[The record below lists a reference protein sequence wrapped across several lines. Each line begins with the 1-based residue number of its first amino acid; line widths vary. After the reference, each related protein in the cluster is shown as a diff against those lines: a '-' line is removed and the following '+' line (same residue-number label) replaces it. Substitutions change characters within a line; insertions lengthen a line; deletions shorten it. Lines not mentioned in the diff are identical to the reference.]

1 MRLAALLLVPVLFSA
16 EPPKLPE
23 PFRSIADLAGAA
35 PPEFA
40 ADALLRMAES
50 GRLADKSARRQLIE
64 QAFQL
69 AASAKLPV
77 RMQGLPGTTTDTA
90 SGSLSQAYG
99 LKLDVVSLDSR
110 AVIAMLLLDQTKG
123 RELFA
128 QIVKLSLAPLTCDDA
143 LAYEPSEYYGAL
155 TAVVNEGFTLKEKA
169 KEEHVNVL
177 LDALA
182 QVTSPSQLTPLASAI
197 QGAGVTPAQRQMLW
211 IRLTGL
217 LENMQPDNR
226 SFAASLTGLSGWDTP
241 GLEPA
246 LEKYRQKNHGCETDG
261 APQSS
266 NQEASKKPSTP
277 KLDRY
282 WQSANARQL
291 LEAGKKLRFASSDQ
305 LYSDADR
312 ATTQWQRQLADYL
325 NLIADWTQ
333 DQQESDADFY
343 HEKCLVYISLLDLVP
358 PGSQSDKILADFV
371 DFISNSAL
379 YQQSPAEWFVEPHTL
394 LDRSATNNARHL
406 KVLDAFQLSGNPVLA
421 LEVALEKTFS
431 ANSPSWAV
439 SAK

>member
-1 MRLAALLLVPVLFSA
+1 MRLAVLLLVPVLFSA

-23 PFRSIADLAGAA
+23 PFRSIADLANAA

-40 ADALLRMAES
+40 ADALLRIVES
-50 GRLADKSARRQLIE
+50 GKLADRNARRALAE

-69 AASAKLPV
+69 AATAKFPV

-99 LKLDVVSLDSR
+99 LKLDVVSLQSR
-110 AVIAMLLLDQTKG
+110 AVIAMLLLDQGKG
-123 RELFA
+123 REMFA
-128 QIVKLSLAPLTCDDA
+128 QIVKPTLAPLTCDDA
-143 LAYEPSEYYGAL
+143 LAYEPTEYYGAL
-155 TAVVNEGFTLKEKA
+155 TDVVNEGFTPKEKA
-169 KEEHVNVL
+169 KEEHINVL

-182 QVTSPSQLTPLASAI
+182 QVTSPLQLAPLASAI
-197 QGAGVTPAQRQMLW
+197 QDAGVTPAQRQMLW
-211 IRLTGL
+211 TRLTGL
-217 LENMQPDNR
+217 LENMQPDER
-226 SFAASLTGLSGWDTP
+226 SFAASLTGLSGWNTP
-241 GLEPA
+241 GLQPA
-246 LEKYRQKNHGCETDG
+246 LEKYRQKNHGCETDA

-266 NQEASKKPSTP
+266 DQQASKKPSTP

-312 ATTQWQRQLADYL
+312 ATTQWQQQLADYL

-333 DQQESDADFY
+333 DQQESDADYY

-371 DFISNSAL
+371 DFISNSGL

-394 LDRSATNNARHL
+394 LDRSASNTARHL
-406 KVLDAFQLSGNPVLA
+406 KVLDAYQLSGNPVLA
-421 LEVALEKTFS
+421 LAVALEKTFG
-431 ANSPSWAV
+431 ADSPSWAV
-439 SAK
+439 SAR